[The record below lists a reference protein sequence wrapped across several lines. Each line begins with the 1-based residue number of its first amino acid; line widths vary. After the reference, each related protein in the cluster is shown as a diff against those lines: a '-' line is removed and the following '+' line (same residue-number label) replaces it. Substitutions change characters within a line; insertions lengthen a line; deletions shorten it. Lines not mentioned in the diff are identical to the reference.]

1 MPTITANMVK
11 ELREK
16 TGAGMMDCKKAL
28 AETDGDMEK
37 AIDELR
43 KRGQA
48 IASKRGGRATREGLI
63 FDAVRDGVG
72 VLVEVNCETD
82 FVARNDDFKAFG
94 ENAVALVLAQSALAG
109 GSAETLLATT
119 DPKSGKKVSDGLTE
133 AIAKIGENIGI
144 ARYDRI
150 DTAKGEGPGRVFSYI
165 HPPGKIGV
173 LVYLTAGKPE
183 TLKSEAFEQL
193 GRDLAMQVAAT
204 APLALNREGV
214 PAEAVERERA
224 IFIDQVKQEGK
235 PEKIWDKIV
244 EGKVAKFYKDSCLI
258 DQIFVKDQDLTISQL
273 IEKTGK
279 ALGDTVNLAGY
290 TRFAVGETA
299 PKDEGGEE

>member
-37 AIDELR
+37 AVDELR

-48 IASKRGGRATREGLI
+48 IANKRGGRVTREGLV
-63 FDAVRDGVG
+63 FDRVEGGVG

-94 ENAVALVLAQSALAG
+94 ENAAALVLAQPALAG
-109 GSAETLLATT
+109 GSAETLLATA
-119 DPKSGKKVSDGLTE
+119 DPKAGKPVSEVLTE

-144 ARYDRI
+144 ARYERI
-150 DTAKGEGPGRVFSYI
+150 DAAKGAGPGRVFSYI

-173 LVYLTAGKPE
+173 LIHLGAGKAE
-183 TLKSEAFEQL
+183 TLTSEAFEQL

-204 APLALNREGV
+204 APLALDREGV
-214 PAEAVERERA
+214 PADAVERERRELVA
-224 IFIDQVKQEGK
+224 ERLAAARRHDDERVLPIDIDDNDARDDAVIQVDGSGL
-235 PEKIWDKIV
+235 D
-244 EGKVAKFYKDSCLI
+244 C
-258 DQIFVKDQDLTISQL
+258 
-273 IEKTGK
+273 
-279 ALGDTVNLAGY
+279 
-290 TRFAVGETA
+290 TA
-299 PKDEGGEE
+299 PRL